1 MKILV
6 TGVSSGFGRAIA
18 RALAQDG
25 HEVYGTVRKEVEPI
39 AGVTYVRADVTD
51 DAQVKDAFNQV
62 MELTGGVLDVFINN
76 AGMGIG
82 GPLEFCKTEDVQNQM
97 DVNFMGMVRW
107 MGGVIC
113 TMRRQGYGK
122 IICISSIGGLM
133 GLPYQGAY
141 SASKFAIEGYC
152 EALRLELRKS
162 GVQVIVVQPG
172 DFSTGFTAVRKS
184 VEISEAAAAYPSYE
198 KSLRGIEH
206 DERNGLKPEYL
217 AARICKIIA
226 KKHPS
231 SSYVVASPLQRL
243 AVLAK
248 WLLPAPLFQKIL
260 SLYYGV

>member
-1 MKILV
+1 MKVLV

-25 HEVYGTVRKEVEPI
+25 HEVYGTIRKDVEPI

-51 DAQVKDAFNQV
+51 DDQVKAAFDHV

-82 GPLEFCKTEDVQNQM
+82 GPLEFCKTEDVRNQM

-152 EALRLELRKS
+152 EALRLELRK
-162 GVQVIVVQPG
+162 
-172 DFSTGFTAVRKS
+172 
-184 VEISEAAAAYPSYE
+184 
-198 KSLRGIEH
+198 
-206 DERNGLKPEYL
+206 
-217 AARICKIIA
+217 
-226 KKHPS
+226 
-231 SSYVVASPLQRL
+231 
-243 AVLAK
+243 
-248 WLLPAPLFQKIL
+248 
-260 SLYYGV
+260 